1 MAIRLHV
8 DCELSHLWFLGADI
22 VFLGQYHWDP
32 LPPLPVDAGCD
43 ERQRRLLLADVL
55 DGILL
60 HPVLLG
66 LLHRLDSSVQEYP
79 NYLDNVAR

>member
-1 MAIRLHV
+1 MDGYDVHRILDTA
-8 DCELSHLWFLGADI
+8 
-22 VFLGQYHWDP
+22 

-43 ERQRRLLLADVL
+43 EQQRRHLLADVL

-66 LLHRLDSSVQEYP
+66 LLHRLDSSAQE
-79 NYLDNVAR
+79 